1 MVTRI
6 LNKQRHLILMVIPFF
21 AACGSLIKP
30 NFKNMTDHELA
41 TYNSTIAI
49 QEQIKC
55 VSAQINFD
63 QGMQKVCG
71 TLSEI
76 QELTRP
82 QAPGARNS
90 AASPRFLND
99 IETQS
104 RATNP
109 SLRPVT
115 QPRPL

>member
-1 MVTRI
+1 M
-6 LNKQRHLILMVIPFF
+6 LNKRRQLTLMMIPFL
-21 AACGSLIKP
+21 AACSSLIKP
-30 NFKNMTDHELA
+30 NFKSMTDNELA
-41 TYNSTIAI
+41 AYNSTVVI
-49 QEQIKC
+49 QEQVKC
-55 VSAQINFD
+55 VNAQINFD

-82 QAPGARNS
+82 QAPGARNKG
-90 AASPRFLND
+90 ANPRFLND

>member
-1 MVTRI
+1 MF
-6 LNKQRHLILMVIPFF
+6 NKQTHLILMMIPLL
-21 AACGSLIKP
+21 ATCGSLIKP
-30 NFKNMTDHELA
+30 NFKNMSDDELA
-41 TYNSTIAI
+41 TYNSTIAS

-55 VSAQINFD
+55 VNTQINFD
-63 QGMQKVCG
+63 QSMQKVCG

-82 QAPGARNS
+82 QGPGARNQG
-90 AASPRFLND
+90 ANPRFLND

-104 RATNP
+104 RPTNP

-115 QPRPL
+115 QPRPF

>member
-1 MVTRI
+1 M
-6 LNKQRHLILMVIPFF
+6 MIPFF

-30 NFKNMTDHELA
+30 NFKSMTDDELA
-41 TYNSTIAI
+41 AYNSTVAI

-63 QGMQKVCG
+63 RGMQKVCG

-82 QAPGARNS
+82 QAPGARNKG
-90 AASPRFLND
+90 ANPRFLND

-109 SLRPVT
+109 SLRPVI
-115 QPRPL
+115 QPSPL

>member
-1 MVTRI
+1 MSTQKYI
-6 LNKQRHLILMVIPFF
+6 NKDYQ
-21 AACGSLIKP
+21 P
-30 NFKNMTDHELA
+30 NDK
-41 TYNSTIAI
+41 
-49 QEQIKC
+49 
-55 VSAQINFD
+55 
-63 QGMQKVCG
+63 

-82 QAPGARNS
+82 QAPGARNKG
-90 AASPRFLND
+90 ANPRFLND

-109 SLRPVT
+109 SLRPVI